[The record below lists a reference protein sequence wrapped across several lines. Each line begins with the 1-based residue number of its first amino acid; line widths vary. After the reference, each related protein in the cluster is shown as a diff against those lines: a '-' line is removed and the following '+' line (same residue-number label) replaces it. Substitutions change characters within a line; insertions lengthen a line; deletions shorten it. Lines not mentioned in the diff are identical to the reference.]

1 MFIDTISDE
10 STGKGNVA
18 ETIADTVGNQ
28 VAGRQKRQAEQDGP
42 GGGLGGG
49 FGGGP
54 GGGPGGGIF
63 SEDGNFPQN
72 QVGPPDPP
80 EVNEDFSRD
89 ADFLQLYMELSTDV
103 RHVIGHR
110 LSQVLTS
117 L

>member
-28 VAGRQKRQAEQDGP
+28 VAGRQKRQAEQNGP

-49 FGGGP
+49 PGEGP
-54 GGGPGGGIF
+54 GGGPGGGIDPDDERF
-63 SEDGNFPQN
+63 QP
-72 QVGPPDPP
+72 GPPEPP

>member
-28 VAGRQKRQAEQDGP
+28 VAGRQKRQAEQD
-42 GGGLGGG
+42 
-49 FGGGP
+49 
-54 GGGPGGGIF
+54 GPGGGIF

-110 LSQVLTS
+110 LSQAWIS